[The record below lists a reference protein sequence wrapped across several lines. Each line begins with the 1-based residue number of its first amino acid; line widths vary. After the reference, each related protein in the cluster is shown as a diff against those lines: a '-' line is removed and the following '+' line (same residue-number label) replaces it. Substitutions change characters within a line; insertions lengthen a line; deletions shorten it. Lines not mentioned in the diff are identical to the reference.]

1 MGSAND
7 IREHMK
13 LAGSDRKRLAG
24 IYLAVLLVALVIVAI
39 GASIW
44 LSTDNSGTN
53 VLATDEKAI
62 SRAP

>member
-7 IREHMK
+7 IREHME

-24 IYLAVLLVALVIVAI
+24 FYFAVLLVALVIVAI
-39 GASIW
+39 GATLW

-53 VLATDEKAI
+53 LLATDEKAI
-62 SRAP
+62 SRVP